1 MKFSGL
7 LDIYNTVKEL
17 RQRRV
22 NMVANLEQYIF
33 LHDAL
38 LEAVLCGETGVSAQE
53 LGELWSLLNSYGMYV
68 FPFLRIY
75 FSITVNAAE
84 KWPTKTDK
92 DLCRD
97 MSTCR
102 KYSGMTE

>member
-1 MKFSGL
+1 MLRMADHEGL

-53 LGELWSLLNSYGMYV
+53 LGMILKNIEISEL
-68 FPFLRIY
+68 Y
-75 FSITVNAAE
+75 F
-84 KWPTKTDK
+84 
-92 DLCRD
+92 
-97 MSTCR
+97 
-102 KYSGMTE
+102 

>member
-1 MKFSGL
+1 MKLSGL

-53 LGELWSLLNSYGMYV
+53 LGKLLSLLN
-68 FPFLRIY
+68 P
-75 FSITVNAAE
+75 
-84 KWPTKTDK
+84 W
-92 DLCRD
+92 
-97 MSTCR
+97 
-102 KYSGMTE
+102 

>member
-1 MKFSGL
+1 MSKTPKKLNEDNQPIVVHCSAGSGRSGCFIVLDWMLRMADHEGL

-53 LGELWSLLNSYGMYV
+53 LGLYFFVLSFLNLSL
-68 FPFLRIY
+68 F
-75 FSITVNAAE
+75 T
-84 KWPTKTDK
+84 
-92 DLCRD
+92 
-97 MSTCR
+97 
-102 KYSGMTE
+102 

>member
-1 MKFSGL
+1 MLRMADHEGKTLNFFELFWILLNFNELSRILGL

-38 LEAVLCGETGVSAQE
+38 LEAVLCGETGVTAEE
-53 LGELWSLLNSYGMYV
+53 LGE
-68 FPFLRIY
+68 Y
-75 FSITVNAAE
+75 F
-84 KWPTKTDK
+84 
-92 DLCRD
+92 
-97 MSTCR
+97 
-102 KYSGMTE
+102 

>member
-1 MKFSGL
+1 MLRMADHEGL

-53 LGELWSLLNSYGMYV
+53 LGMIFKKYRNFWIV
-68 FPFLRIY
+68 FLVKIHGDRGHQGE
-75 FSITVNAAE
+75 SIAQ
-84 KWPTKTDK
+84 KI
-92 DLCRD
+92 L
-97 MSTCR
+97 
-102 KYSGMTE
+102 